1 MSDMPFYTFIMNYA
15 GGTYISQVRAPSET
29 SACVKWAQR
38 LEVSQIQG
46 LGPKGQESLIEQV
59 KDDPPGPLDGTLN
72 AWCTDAIIHG
82 KFALINLVQTD
93 RTKATRRSA
102 SKGRAS
108 A

>member
-1 MSDMPFYTFIMNYA
+1 MSGMLFYTFIMNYA
-15 GGTYISQVRAPSET
+15 GGTYISQVKAPSEK

-46 LGPKGQESLIEQV
+46 LGPKGQASLIEQV

-72 AWCTDAIIHG
+72 AWCTGAIVHG
-82 KFALINLVQTD
+82 KFALINLVQTN
-93 RTKATRRSA
+93 RKKATRRRA